1 MSGSKQRILK
11 IGLPKGSLQEST
23 FQYLAKAGFS
33 FSTRERSYFPSIDDD
48 EIEGILIR
56 AQEIARYVEDGVF
69 DAGFTGK
76 DWVLETGAD
85 VVEVADLQYARQ
97 SLRPVKWVLAVPN
110 DSPIQ
115 KVEDLEGKRIATEVV
130 NLTKSFLK
138 KKGVHAEVEFSWGAT
153 EVKTPSLVDA
163 IVEVTE
169 TGSSLR
175 ANNLRIVETIL
186 VSTTRMIVNK
196 TSWQD
201 PWKKQKINNLVMLLQ
216 GAIQAVGKVG
226 LKMNVEK
233 SKVDDVVNILPAMKN
248 PTLASL
254 HNPEW
259 VALEIIVE
267 EKTVRDLIP
276 KLKQAGAQDIIVVL
290 MTPWFER
297 AAAQGV
303 PLREKAPTVL
313 DALDR
318 VLDWMMLAP
327 LRSEMDRLD
336 EQQRQRIRIVAP
348 QHTQGLVS
356 IIDYATVDNAMLIQW
371 GMKDAWAALV

>member
-1 MSGSKQRILK
+1 MSENDKQHVLK
-11 IGLPKGSLQEST
+11 IGLPKGSLQEAT
-23 FQYLAKAGFS
+23 FHYLAKAGFS

-69 DAGFTGK
+69 DAGFTGR

-85 VVEVADLQYARQ
+85 VIEVADLQYARQ

-110 DSPIQ
+110 DSPIK

-130 NLTKSFLK
+130 NLTRTFLEK
-138 KKGVHAEVEFSWGAT
+138 RGVHAEVEFSWGAT

-175 ANNLRIVETIL
+175 ANNLRIVETLL

-196 TSWQD
+196 TSWKD

-216 GAIQAVGKVG
+216 GAIRAVGLVG

-233 SKVDDVVNILPAMKN
+233 SKVDKVVGILPAMKN
-248 PTLASL
+248 PTIAPL

-259 VALEIIVE
+259 VALEIIVG

-276 KLKQAGAQDIIVVL
+276 KLKQAGAQDII
-290 MTPWFER
+290 EY
-297 AAAQGV
+297 
-303 PLREKAPTVL
+303 PLNKVIP
-313 DALDR
+313 
-318 VLDWMMLAP
+318 
-327 LRSEMDRLD
+327 
-336 EQQRQRIRIVAP
+336 
-348 QHTQGLVS
+348 
-356 IIDYATVDNAMLIQW
+356 
-371 GMKDAWAALV
+371 